1 MSCIST
7 PSIHQ
12 SRKPSCLEP
21 LATVSRGTRRTSSYC
36 ATGRPMYLEC
46 STPHSRALADP
57 VVRGMSLDDLIAR
70 SAICSSVRLVE
81 LESCI
86 RSQIYPNFLRVNPR
100 LNSLLL
106 KFLNEFFLSLSRA
119 PWGTGNGVVLT
130 ADSLYHFKLLMISVK
145 RRAYL
150 RNNFGRNCSRAG
162 KTTTVRVVA
171 CTVYCKG
178 FAVCRLTSYIPGYQF
193 EKGARRR
200 KMVN

>member
-1 MSCIST
+1 MHCVLYFYSFD
-7 PSIHQ
+7 PSVPKIELARATC
-12 SRKPSCLEP
+12 SR
-21 LATVSRGTRRTSSYC
+21 VSWYERNIELLCRWRS
-36 ATGRPMYLEC
+36 YLEC
-46 STPHSRALADP
+46 PTPHSRALADP
-57 VVRGMSLDDLIAR
+57 VVRGMFLDDLIAR
-70 SAICSSVRLVE
+70 SDIRSSARLVE
-81 LESCI
+81 LESRI
-86 RSQIYPNFLRVNPR
+86 RSQIYPDFLRVNPR

-178 FAVCRLTSYIPGYQF
+178 FAVCRLYLVHTRLS
-193 EKGARRR
+193 
-200 KMVN
+200 V